1 MMLESAKPGENR
13 FGEVSKFRKCIS
25 LWGYPRMS
33 VMVSDGR
40 RRNAAPIKMAN
51 EEKGLV

>member
-1 MMLESAKPGENR
+1 MMVKSTKPGENR

-40 RRNAAPIKMAN
+40 RRIAASIKMAN